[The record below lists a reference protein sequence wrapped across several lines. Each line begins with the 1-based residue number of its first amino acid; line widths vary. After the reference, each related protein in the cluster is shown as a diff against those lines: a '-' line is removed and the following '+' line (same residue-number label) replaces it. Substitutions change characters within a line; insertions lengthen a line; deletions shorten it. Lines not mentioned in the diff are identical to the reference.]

1 MATAKANGFDWRLP
15 LWAALATLILF
26 WGTQFLDED
35 LSLVL
40 YALAV
45 VLFSF
50 YLIVFA
56 VLSGRH
62 RLSLFAML
70 AAMWIVSAT
79 LLFHYAAHRDFMRW
93 IMLSHHYKAKVLAQ
107 PSLPKGELAH
117 YEWDG
122 WGMFSMDTTVYAVY
136 DPSDGLSADV
146 NHPGRFRGIPC
157 EVYNVRRLEK
167 YWYSVQFYTDQEWDS
182 CQ

>member
-1 MATAKANGFDWRLP
+1 MATAEVKRFDRRLP
-15 LWAALATLILF
+15 LWAASATLILF
-26 WGTQFLDED
+26 WVTQFLDED
-35 LSLVL
+35 LSLAL
-40 YALAV
+40 SALAI

-56 VLSGRH
+56 LLSKKR

-70 AAMWIVSAT
+70 AAMWIVSAIS
-79 LLFHYAAHRDFMRW
+79 LFHYGAHRDFMRW
-93 IMLSHHYKAKVLAQ
+93 IVLSHHYKAKVLAQ
-107 PSLPKGELAH
+107 RSLPKGELAH
-117 YEWDG
+117 VEWDG

-136 DPSDGLSADV
+136 DPSDTLSADV

-167 YWYSVQFYTDQEWDS
+167 YWYSVQFYTDQEWDR